1 MNPSLSPLPEKDQ
14 LETYACAADEAIFE
28 FDREGTFLKV
38 CALNQKLL
46 IRPKEELLGR
56 RVSEFLD
63 EKFLRPFLDAFSHCL
78 TTGQAS
84 TLEYPLELQGE
95 VRWFSARIVPVASA
109 KGKPKTVFMLARD
122 ITERKLSEKRLADS
136 ELRLRAMLESEP
148 ECVKL
153 VSADGVL
160 LEMNAAGLRMLEATA
175 SEVIGKP
182 LVGFLAPEYRGAFKG
197 LNDAVFR
204 GESLITEFDIVGLK
218 GKRLTVESH
227 GGPLRDVEGNIVG
240 HLAVTRDIT
249 ERKQAEARLSES
261 HNLVRAIVEQTT
273 DGIFLKNSNGRY
285 LMANSAVALI
295 AGKPLDSIIE
305 KEQSDIFPA
314 ATARLIREHDKR
326 VLETGE
332 TEVFEVALS
341 GNSPRRILFTEAPYR
356 DSSGKTTGL
365 IGICRDITEYKR
377 LEEQLVQLQ
386 KIEAIGR
393 LAGGVAH
400 DFNNILTIISGYT
413 DVVLRQLSP
422 QDPNKDSLESV
433 KRAANRA
440 SGLTRQLLAFSRRQV
455 LVPRVIELNGV
466 VSDTLKML
474 ERVIG
479 ENIQVDMSLDPALR
493 RVVADPTQITQVIL
507 NVVVNA
513 RDAMPNG
520 GTLSICTKNFSCD
533 AREARRRSPLQAGN
547 YAVLSIRDT
556 GQGMD
561 VETMRH
567 IFEPFFTTKE
577 LGKGVGLGLS
587 TAYGIVKQSGGYIFA
602 ESEPGRG
609 SEFSV
614 YLPST
619 ERAAQVE
626 AIQAVPKRGTWSETI
641 LVVEDEDE
649 LREFIR
655 RALVSHGYTVL
666 EARNG
671 LEALDVVASH
681 FEKIHLVLTDIVM
694 PLSGGIELAGKLA
707 LNYPATK
714 VLYMSGYAEPVSVD
728 LSQLSEEGCFL
739 PKPFAV
745 SDLTRKL
752 RDLLDGPEPKQS

>member
-1 MNPSLSPLPEKDQ
+1 MNPSLSPLPDKDQ
-14 LETYACAADEAIFE
+14 LETYACALDEVIFE
-28 FDREGTFLKV
+28 FDREGTFIKV

-46 IRPKEELLGR
+46 IRPKEELIGR
-56 RVSEFLD
+56 RASEFAG
-63 EKFLRPFLDAFSHCL
+63 EEFLRPFLDAFAQSL

-84 TLEYPLELQGE
+84 TLEYPLELGGH
-95 VRWFSARIVPVASA
+95 VRWFSARIVPVRS
-109 KGKPKTVFMLARD
+109 GNSKPSTVCMLARD

-153 VSADGVL
+153 VSPDGIL

-175 SEVIGKP
+175 SQVIGKP
-182 LVGFLAPEYRGAFKG
+182 LVGFLAPEYRGAFQG
-197 LNDAVFR
+197 LNEAVFR
-204 GESLITEFDIVGLK
+204 GESLITEFDIIGLK

-249 ERKQAEARLSES
+249 ERKQAEARFRES

-273 DGIFLKNSNGRY
+273 DGIFLKDSNGRY
-285 LMANSAVALI
+285 LMANSAVAQI

-314 ATARLIREHDKR
+314 GTARLIREHDRR

-332 TEVFEVALS
+332 TEVFEVTLS
-341 GNSPRRILFTEAPYR
+341 GSSPRRILFTEAPYR
-356 DSSGKTTGL
+356 DSSGSTTGL

-413 DVVLRQLSP
+413 DVVLRQLGP
-422 QDPNKDSLESV
+422 QDPNRDSLESV

-466 VSDTLKML
+466 VADTLKML

-479 ENIQVDMSLDPALR
+479 ENIQVAMSLDPALR

-507 NVVVNA
+507 NLVVNA
-513 RDAMPNG
+513 RDAMPKG
-520 GTLSICTKNFSCD
+520 GTLSITTGNFVCD
-533 AREARRRSPLQAGN
+533 EREARRRRPLQAGN
-547 YAVLSIRDT
+547 YAVFSVRDT

-561 VETMRH
+561 AETLRH

-587 TAYGIVKQSGGYIFA
+587 TAYGIVKQSGGFIFA
-602 ESEPGRG
+602 ESEAGRG
-609 SEFSV
+609 SDFSV

-619 ERAAQVE
+619 ERAAHPEPIQV
-626 AIQAVPKRGTWSETI
+626 VSKRATWSETI

-666 EARNG
+666 QARNG

-681 FEKIHLVLTDIVM
+681 SEKIHLVLTDIVM

-707 LNYPATK
+707 LTYPTMK
-714 VLYMSGYAEPVSVD
+714 ILYMSGYAEPVSVD

-739 PKPFAV
+739 PKPFAI
-745 SDLTRKL
+745 SDLTHKL
-752 RDLLDGPEPKQS
+752 RDLLDGPEL